1 MKLTTTAFI
10 CCMLCTVLAYAA
22 EPQLVQQFEFGVNA
36 GLTVPL
42 GGYHGGDLSGSVT
55 LGLELRYNVEDMP
68 WDCGLIL
75 QTDGATR
82 HYKMEDGSKGY
93 TSQTN
98 ATWAYGVTGAYNFRQ
113 GHRINPFIGAAV
125 CIGSYDQEGDGT
137 RKNVT
142 PGETLVFMPRAG
154 IELFH
159 HIRLTTHCMIV
170 RHGFHT
176 AGLAIG
182 FVIGGRPKKKE

>member
-1 MKLTTTAFI
+1 
-10 CCMLCTVLAYAA
+10 MLCTMLAYAT
-22 EPQLVQQFEFGVNA
+22 EPRLVQQFEFGVNA

-113 GHRINPFIGAAV
+113 GHRVNPFIGAAV
-125 CIGSYDQEGDGT
+125 CIGSYDQEGDGA

-142 PGETLVFMPRAG
+142 PGETFVFMPRAG
-154 IELFH
+154 VELFH
-159 HIRLTTHCMIV
+159 HLRLTAHCMIV

-182 FVIGGRPKKKE
+182 VVIGGRPKKAQQTDKQAKGPD